1 MILDY
6 LSQHKF
12 DWQSKV
18 LDQITSKLIFA
29 DVERAQATHH
39 DDKLV
44 VMYGKTQVGK
54 TTTILTLIGI
64 DDRYINEVGEILRS
78 GRELGCSSTSTAI
91 LYRKSHG
98 NRFGLSV
105 INTIHDHI
113 KQIHYYERA
122 EFEKQIQLVREEIE
136 KNANRTFII
145 AISIPEKYF
154 RKDVDESNLVVLDM
168 PGDESNDRREQPH
181 VKTLFKLYMSVS
193 AVNILTVRANNIQ
206 SELQHLGKLSQ
217 DEFIDHNWN
226 DLPSKYIVLATRAFS
241 EESSKSYFKL
251 SPEKRQGSFYDYIC
265 KATQNDFLSIDGFSD
280 SKIEVYPLDVGAS
293 FTGLIEE
300 LSEKDKIEVMQTRDC
315 IMKNLIAS
323 IRRRQTDSLDMVI
336 KGLQEQIDALY
347 KEIDVDLGNEK
358 QKLQEK
364 EKEIPEEIEHLNK
377 LKSKAQSLYSD
388 AYTLRE
394 KAGINFRDYRKT
406 GELPDE
412 YENKMKRYLSKDN
425 ETEESDNKS
434 QESRFVDNKDNFHD
448 KVILSHYRDFVEKLI
463 SNVEEKYSEYL
474 SEFKI
479 DFKKGVL
486 QRFKNLFFLG
496 YEEKIE
502 NEIHEY
508 IYQQGRWFHFR
519 NRPSLERIKS
529 FFEEKKYFHKIFEN
543 KLMVLEWQHANEVK
557 KKLSEIDG
565 DILHYEKA
573 CKRYSDR
580 IKAKEREQEEIGKRL
595 NELES
600 RRIQLTEEYQSDK
613 ALLENYMQTAEEIF
627 HREQKAL
634 YAELNRKDISSGKK
648 LSQLLM
654 IGLNDFGYEKL
665 NTLYR
670 R

>member
-6 LSQHKF
+6 LAQHKF

-18 LDQITSKLIFA
+18 LSQIKDKLILPDA
-29 DVERAQATHH
+29 ERDRAVHH
-39 DDKLV
+39 DNQLV

-64 DDRYINEVGEILRS
+64 EDNDINDVDKILRG
-78 GRELGCSSTSTAI
+78 GREKGSSSTSTAI
-91 LYRKSHG
+91 LYRKSHDS
-98 NRFGLSV
+98 RFGLSV
-105 INTIHDHI
+105 INTIYDNI
-113 KQIHYYERA
+113 NQIDYYERD
-122 EFEKQIQLVREEIE
+122 EFEKQIQLIREEIE
-136 KNANRTFII
+136 KNANRTSVV

-168 PGDESNDRREQPH
+168 PGDETNDRREQPH
-181 VKTLFKLYMSVS
+181 VKALLKLYMSVS
-193 AVNILTVRANNIQ
+193 TVNILTVRANNIQ
-206 SELQHLGKLSQ
+206 SELQDLGKI
-217 DEFIDHNWN
+217 EFIDHNWN

-241 EESSKSYFKL
+241 EESTKSYLKL
-251 SPEKRQGSFYDYIC
+251 PPEKRQSSFYDYIC

-293 FTGLIEE
+293 FTGLIKE
-300 LSEKDKIEVMQTRDC
+300 LSEKDKIEVMQTRDH
-315 IMKNLIAS
+315 IMKDLIAS

-347 KEIDVDLGNEK
+347 KEIDTDLENEK
-358 QKLQEK
+358 HKLQK
-364 EKEIPEEIEHLNK
+364 REKEIPEEIEHLNK
-377 LKSKAQSLYSD
+377 LASKAQSQKSD
-388 AYTLRE
+388 ACALRV
-394 KAGINFRDYRKT
+394 KAGINFRDYQKT

-412 YENKMKRYLSKDN
+412 YENKMKRYLSKKN
-425 ETEESDNKS
+425 ETEESDNSS
-434 QESRFVDNKDNFHD
+434 QEIRFADNKGNFHD
-448 KVILSHYRDFVEKLI
+448 KVILSHYRDFVKELI
-463 SNVEEKYSEYL
+463 SNVEKKYSEYL

-479 DFKKGVL
+479 DFK
-486 QRFKNLFFLG
+486 NLFFSSSI
-496 YEEKIE
+496 YE
-502 NEIHEY
+502 NEIDEY

-529 FFEEKKYFHKIFEN
+529 FFEEKKYFHKIYEK
-543 KLMVLEWQHANEVK
+543 KLKDLESQHDIEIK

-565 DILHYEKA
+565 NILHYKKA
-573 CKRYSDR
+573 CKGYSDR
-580 IKAKEREQEEIGKRL
+580 ITAKEDEQKEIGKRL

-627 HREQKAL
+627 HHEQKAL

-654 IGLNDFGYEKL
+654 IGLNDFRYEKL
-665 NTLYR
+665 NALYR

>member
-6 LSQHKF
+6 LAQHKF

-18 LDQITSKLIFA
+18 LSQIKDKLILPDA
-29 DVERAQATHH
+29 ERDRAAHH
-39 DDKLV
+39 DNQLV

-64 DDRYINEVGEILRS
+64 EDNDINDVDKILRG
-78 GRELGCSSTSTAI
+78 GREKGSSSTSTAI
-91 LYRKSHG
+91 LYRKSHDS
-98 NRFGLSV
+98 RFGLSV
-105 INTIHDHI
+105 INTIHDNI
-113 KQIHYYERA
+113 NQIDYYERD
-122 EFEKQIQLVREEIE
+122 EFEKQIQLIREEIE
-136 KNANRTFII
+136 KNANRTSVV

-168 PGDESNDRREQPH
+168 PGDETNDRREQPH
-181 VKTLFKLYMSVS
+181 VKALLKLYMSVS
-193 AVNILTVRANNIQ
+193 TVNILTVRANNIQ
-206 SELQHLGKLSQ
+206 SELQDLGKI
-217 DEFIDHNWN
+217 EFIDHNWN

-241 EESSKSYFKL
+241 EESTKSYFKL
-251 SPEKRQGSFYDYIC
+251 PPEKRQGSFFDYIC

-293 FTGLIEE
+293 FTGLIKE

-315 IMKNLIAS
+315 IMKNLTAS

-347 KEIDVDLGNEK
+347 KEIDTDLENEK
-358 QKLQEK
+358 HKLQK
-364 EKEIPEEIEHLNK
+364 REKEIPEEIERLNK
-377 LKSKAQSLYSD
+377 LASNAQSQHLD
-388 AYTLRE
+388 ACTLRV

-412 YENKMKRYLSKDN
+412 YENKMKRYLSKKN
-425 ETEESDNKS
+425 ETEESDNSS
-434 QESRFVDNKDNFHD
+434 QEIRFADNKGNFHD
-448 KVILSHYRDFVEKLI
+448 KVILSHYRDFVKELI
-463 SNVEEKYSEYL
+463 SNVEKKYSEYL
-474 SEFKI
+474 FEFEI
-479 DFKKGVL
+479 VFKKGVFQL
-486 QRFKNLFFLG
+486 FKNLFFLG

-502 NEIHEY
+502 NEIDEY

-543 KLMVLEWQHANEVK
+543 KLMDLESQHDIEIK
-557 KKLSEIDG
+557 KKLSEIEG
-565 DILHYEKA
+565 KILHYEKA
-573 CKRYSDR
+573 CKGYSDR
-580 IKAKEREQEEIGKRL
+580 ITAKKDEQKEIGKRL
-595 NELES
+595 NEIES
-600 RRIQLTEEYQSDK
+600 RQTQLTEEYQSDK

-627 HREQKAL
+627 HHEQKAL

-654 IGLNDFGYEKL
+654 IGLNDFRYEKL
-665 NTLYR
+665 NALYR